1 MNELKESGSYL
12 VVVEGCEVIVV
23 IEGCAPMLRITR
35 AFNLS
40 KFIEDG
46 TMIDSKEAVEVISQ
60 NPSNFNFKPLNLT
73 IEQFSLQE
81 IKQDKSLAYTN
92 KEYQRWLSICGSIDD
107 SVLISNIML
116 EKGFSHAQANLIVEQ
131 LWKDKRNSLQ
141 R

>member
-46 TMIDSKEAVEVISQ
+46 TMIDSKEAVEAISQ

-73 IEQFSLQE
+73 VEQFSLQE
-81 IKQDKSLAYTN
+81 IKQDKLLAYTN
-92 KEYQRWLSICGSIDD
+92 KEYQRWLSICGNIDD